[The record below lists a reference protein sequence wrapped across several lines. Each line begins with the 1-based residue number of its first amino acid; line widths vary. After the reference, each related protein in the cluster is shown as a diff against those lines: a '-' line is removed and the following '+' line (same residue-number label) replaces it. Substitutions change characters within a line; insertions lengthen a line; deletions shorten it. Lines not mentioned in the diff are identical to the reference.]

1 MALFPLDSYPDIP
14 MPPVRPPKSSMT
26 APDYS
31 TTSLDQITVP
41 KNTLLAKLRE
51 NRQTHEEIF
60 KAACEGFWLQA
71 KEKLARRAEQFT
83 AAQTAATAEFCGKL
97 ADFQGAIETK
107 NRDLLTAFPHTGYD
121 GKWTLDFKTDWVPTY
136 PINYL
141 EDYDRA
147 INMLEFSVADKV
159 TLNAQDFDAYARNNW
174 KWKTEFGKTN
184 LNFVNAVTGSMFACS
199 GASFLGSKV
208 YAYAKGG
215 EVV

>member
-1 MALFPLDSYPDIP
+1 
-14 MPPVRPPKSSMT
+14 MT
-26 APDYS
+26 TPDYS
-31 TTSLDQITVP
+31 TTSLDLITVP
-41 KNTLLAKLRE
+41 KDVLLSKLRE
-51 NRQTHEEIF
+51 NRQTHDEIF

-71 KEKLARRAEQFT
+71 KEKLARRAEQFSIAQNT
-83 AAQTAATAEFCGKL
+83 ATSEFGGKL
-97 ADFQGAIETK
+97 AEFQGAIEAK
-107 NRDLLTAFPHTGYD
+107 NRDLLTDFPNGQY
-121 GKWTLDFKTDWVPTY
+121 GKWQLDFKVGWVPVY
-136 PINYL
+136 PVNYL

-174 KWKTEFGKTN
+174 KWKSEFGTTN